1 MIINKKV
8 KGGTMYHL
16 KAKRINIGIS
26 QQELAERL
34 NVTPVWLNQIENKKK
49 TSSKMESKIIEE
61 LNKIEQEKY
70 GISIPT
76 LS

>member
-1 MIINKKV
+1 
-8 KGGTMYHL
+8 MYHL
-16 KAKRINIGIS
+16 KSMRIKIGVS

-61 LNKIEQEKY
+61 LQKIEIEKY
-70 GISIPT
+70 GIGIPT

>member
-1 MIINKKV
+1 M
-8 KGGTMYHL
+8 
-16 KAKRINIGIS
+16 RIKIGVS

-49 TSSKMESKIIEE
+49 TSSKMESKILEE
-61 LNKIEQEKY
+61 LKKIEREKF
-70 GISIPT
+70 GLDIPS

>member
-1 MIINKKV
+1 M
-8 KGGTMYHL
+8 
-16 KAKRINIGIS
+16 RIKIGIS

-61 LNKIEQEKY
+61 LQKIEQEKY

>member
-1 MIINKKV
+1 
-8 KGGTMYHL
+8 MYHL
-16 KAKRINIGIS
+16 KSMRIKIGVS

-34 NVTPVWLNQIENKKK
+34 NVTPVWINQIENKKK

-61 LNKIEQEKY
+61 LQKIEIEKY

>member
-1 MIINKKV
+1 M
-8 KGGTMYHL
+8 
-16 KAKRINIGIS
+16 RIKIGVS

-61 LNKIEQEKY
+61 LNKIEIEKY
-70 GISIPT
+70 GIGIPT